1 MTMALVLAS
10 FATKLWHLFLSQG
23 LLFGIG
29 ASFVYFPAIAAPG
42 HWFNKRRGLALGIGA
57 SGSGLGGF
65 YLAPLAQWAVD
76 HLGIRYALRTLA
88 LYCFIVWLST
98 EGSASASTQPDDFLS
113 TATEAKSTE
122 KRTKWRIS
130 GRYKESAFI
139 TLVLFQCLL
148 SSAYLA
154 PVYFMELY
162 GSHIGISKQAAASI
176 NGWFNAASFVARVV
190 SGVVADRISS
200 SWCLLISTWLM
211 VLSICVLWVL
221 SKTYTVFLL
230 FAIVYGFTFSGVSTV
245 MPILVIEYYGAEKA
259 ASVLGTVYTMSSPA
273 LMLGTLVCGE
283 LL

>member
-1 MTMALVLAS
+1 
-10 FATKLWHLFLSQG
+10 
-23 LLFGIG
+23 
-29 ASFVYFPAIAAPG
+29 
-42 HWFNKRRGLALGIGA
+42 
-57 SGSGLGGF
+57 
-65 YLAPLAQWAVD
+65 
-76 HLGIRYALRTLA
+76 
-88 LYCFIVWLST
+88 
-98 EGSASASTQPDDFLS
+98 
-113 TATEAKSTE
+113 
-122 KRTKWRIS
+122 
-130 GRYKESAFI
+130 
-139 TLVLFQCLL
+139 CLL

-283 LL
+283 LLEMTRPHISYLPLMVFVGALFGVAGIFATAWVILVQRVERRRKPKQEPGTI